1 MNDDPDWAVRAKAF
15 DAIEHLAVQA
25 SGQIRWEDI
34 VRGFVVDGQTV
45 RFANRALGIFRPR
58 QMSAA
63 LSIKTVVPR
72 AGRASR
78 YRDQSIDLD
87 DPTGLLHYDL
97 ARRGL
102 KNQTN
107 RDLYQAYV
115 RRAPLI
121 YFRGRAPAVYEALWP
136 VWVEEFSEADE
147 CVLISA
153 HDTVNASV
161 SSVMASGSAE
171 QLQVEATYSLRVSR
185 QRNHQAW
192 FSSRTKSAYGYRC
205 ALSGLPLRNLL
216 VGAHILPDAQGGP
229 ASVTNGICMS
239 TLHHTAFDANLI
251 GIDPDFRV
259 HVAKQ
264 VREGRDGPLLDSL
277 KRLQGA
283 SLRLPVDRSAHPDRS
298 FLEQRFNRFVSAD

>member
-1 MNDDPDWAVRAKAF
+1 M
-15 DAIEHLAVQA
+15 
-25 SGQIRWEDI
+25 
-34 VRGFVVDGQTV
+34 
-45 RFANRALGIFRPR
+45 
-58 QMSAA
+58 
-63 LSIKTVVPR
+63 
-72 AGRASR
+72 
-78 YRDQSIDLD
+78 
-87 DPTGLLHYDL
+87 
-97 ARRGL
+97 
-102 KNQTN
+102 
-107 RDLYQAYV
+107 
-115 RRAPLI
+115 
-121 YFRGRAPAVYEALWP
+121 YEALWP

-147 CVLISA
+147 RVLISA

-239 TLHHTAFDANLI
+239 TLHHTAFDTNLI

-259 HVAKQ
+259 HVASPDIASRAAMIAQDFARVSLLGAFSRGARGGTPRKKTAA
-264 VREGRDGPLLDSL
+264 RGDPPRKKRDGSIAAPYGVATMCAHAG
-277 KRLQGA
+277 KRPARARPAQFA
-283 SLRLPVDRSAHPDRS
+283 PERISEKSY
-298 FLEQRFNRFVSAD
+298 